1 MVRKVLLTPFRRAAA
16 GLALAVALAVAAGC
30 NNAPLKVS
38 AIQLGK
44 SLNSDN
50 SVGNHATTFKP
61 NDTVYAAVLT
71 NESGSG
77 TIETKWY
84 YGSTRVSEMKKDVSY
99 HGEAATEFRFHNT
112 AGFPPGAYRVEFFLD
127 GQPVGERTF
136 KIE

>member
-1 MVRKVLLTPFRRAAA
+1 MVRQGLLRAVTRATA
-16 GLALAVALAVAAGC
+16 GLVLAVTLTLAAGC
-30 NNAPLKVS
+30 NNAPLKMS

-61 NDTVYAAVLT
+61 SDTVYAAVLT
-71 NESGSG
+71 NESGAG
-77 TIETKWY
+77 AIEAKWY
-84 YGSTRVSEMKKDVSY
+84 YGSTRVSEMKKEVSY

-112 AGFPPGAYRVEFFLD
+112 AGLPPGAYRVEFYID